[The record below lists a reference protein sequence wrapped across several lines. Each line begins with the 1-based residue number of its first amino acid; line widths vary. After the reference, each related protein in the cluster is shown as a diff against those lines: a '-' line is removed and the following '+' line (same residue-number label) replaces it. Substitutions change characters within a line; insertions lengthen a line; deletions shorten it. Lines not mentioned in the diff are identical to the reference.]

1 MQPQLVLP
9 QNLYDSKRSKSFRPL
24 GKDFRIR
31 YGSGVLQGYL
41 SNDTVV
47 LGPKLSVT
55 GQIFTEAVSDPDG
68 IFAET
73 EFDGILGLGKISI
86 N

>member
-1 MQPQLVLP
+1 MGD
-9 QNLYDSKRSKSFRPL
+9 N
-24 GKDFRIR
+24 FRIR
-31 YGSGVLQGYL
+31 YGSGLLQGYL

-47 LGPKLSVT
+47 LGPRLSVA

-73 EFDGILGLGKISI
+73 EFDGILGLGKQAVNRNPRPKIVDFFFS
-86 N
+86 